1 MYPSFLWA
9 FLFLL
14 IPILIHF
21 FSFQRHKKLYFS
33 SILFLK
39 KIEKENRS
47 VKKLKHL
54 LILLLRLCALSCLI
68 LAFARP
74 YFPKNKTS
82 NKKISATI
90 IYIDNSFSMTAK
102 GAEGELLSEAIESA
116 RKIINQF
123 PSTRKILLHTN
134 KLNGIEGRILNKK
147 QALNELDKIK
157 PYQLARPLE
166 KIIFWEKEKIKKEF
180 KNEGV
185 QVLHFSDFQKTN
197 LQIKRSDKERVKGG
211 FYPVQFAPQSTE
223 NIFVDSVWFD
233 SPIKKV
239 AENSTLNIRI
249 RNIGETPK
257 EGVLVQV
264 QIKNLKRTLSL
275 DIPANGMQQTK
286 LNYKEEGPGY
296 RNGKITISDNQLFWD
311 DEYFFSYQIKEKTKI
326 LVINSEDK
334 SEAISKIY
342 NLESLFGVN
351 DVAQES
357 FSQDMLYQTDLVV
370 LNGFNN
376 ISSATVSIL
385 EDFVNNGGS
394 LSVFPGS
401 KTNPNELN
409 LLLNKLEMPLL
420 GNVIES
426 GTKIKE
432 IAYKSPFFKGVFDR
446 EEKNIILPGIT
457 KVYQTKQSDK
467 TRSQNIINLQNG
479 LPLFC
484 VSSSQ
489 RQVFLFTSSLSNDF
503 GSFTLDALFPSLLL
517 RMGELSQKQQPL
529 FLTIGKQ
536 KSYYLNKALKN
547 SSAIHL
553 IKGKIDLIPKTRRSK
568 KGLSSRIVLGGEQ
581 TQKLTAGIY
590 KITNQNKEIGQLALN
605 YDRIES
611 KTKYA
616 TKNQIT
622 SYYRQNKLNLISY
635 KKHQQGKSLLDNKT
649 EKEWWKIFLVLSF
662 CFFFLELLALKFSR
676 VS

>member
-54 LILLLRLCALSCLI
+54 LILFLRLCALSCLI

-74 YFPKNKTS
+74 YFPQNKKS

-116 RKIINQF
+116 RKTINQF

-197 LQIKRSDKERVKGG
+197 LQTKRSDKERVKGG

-275 DIPANGMQQTK
+275 DVPANGMQQTK

-326 LVINSEDK
+326 LIINSEDK

-351 DVAQES
+351 EIAQES

-370 LNGFNN
+370 LNGLNN

-394 LSVFPGS
+394 LSIFPGS

-409 LLLNKLEMPLL
+409 LLLNKLDMPLL

-536 KSYYLNKALKN
+536 KSYSLNKALKN